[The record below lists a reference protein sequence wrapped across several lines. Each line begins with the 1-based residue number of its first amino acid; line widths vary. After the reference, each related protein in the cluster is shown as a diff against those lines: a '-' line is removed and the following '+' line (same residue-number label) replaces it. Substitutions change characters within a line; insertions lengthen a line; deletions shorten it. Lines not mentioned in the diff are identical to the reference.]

1 MRLLITR
8 PAEDAA
14 PLAEALTRKGHEVLL
29 DSLIEIVPL
38 DPMPAL
44 ALEGVQAVLLTSA
57 NGARTLATATERR
70 DLKLL
75 AVGERTAIAARDAG
89 FADVVSANGDVE
101 DLTKL
106 AIDELDPAKGRV
118 LHVGGTALAGDLVG
132 ALGKAKFQAERVA
145 LYEARAATVL
155 GGATIAAMGRG
166 DLDGVLLFSP
176 RTAGT
181 FADLVK
187 AADLDKACRA
197 LTAYCL
203 SPAVAAA
210 LGGLQFGA
218 VRVAER
224 PEQESLLALID
235 TAAADAP
242 PPPSPRAPRTA
253 LLWPAVGAV
262 AVVAA
267 CVALYAVWPRGGN
280 PVTAA
285 DIDPVLVGRISA
297 LETRLRAAESAV
309 AEARQMAADR
319 APVDALAARLATL
332 EARLDRVIAAPPP
345 AVPDSL
351 VQRLD
356 AIEAKQAE
364 LVARGDATP
373 ATAPPDANVERRLFV
388 LEERLAAV
396 GRLDRAASGERDAA
410 RRVALAGAA
419 VALRGA
425 AAGSGGFQPAL
436 DTVNSLAEGDA
447 AVLAALE
454 PIAAAAGKGVATRQA
469 LRDRFTT
476 LASALVRAPDA
487 GDAQWYDR
495 AWHRVAGL
503 VTLRR
508 TGELSGGDA
517 EAIVARA
524 EVKLASSDLHGAV
537 AELAAL
543 PPGPAALAA
552 AWLDDAKARLA
563 VDDALQRLD
572 AAIAVQAAKK

>member
-29 DSLIEIVPL
+29 DALIEIVPM
-38 DPMPAL
+38 DPMPTL
-44 ALEGVQAVLLTSA
+44 ALDDVQAVLLTSA
-57 NGARTLATATERR
+57 NGARALATATERR
-70 DLKLL
+70 DIKLL
-75 AVGERTAIAARDAG
+75 AVGERTAVAARDAG
-89 FADVVSANGDVE
+89 FGDVTSANGDVE

-106 AIDELDPAKGRV
+106 AIEELDPAKGRV
-118 LHVGGTALAGDLVG
+118 LHVGGAAVAGDLVG

-176 RTAGT
+176 RTAAT

-203 SPAVAAA
+203 SPAVGAA

-224 PEQESLLALID
+224 PEQDSLLALID

-242 PPPSPRAPRTA
+242 PPPSPRAPLTA
-253 LLWPAVGAV
+253 LLWPAVA
-262 AVVAA
+262 ALAIVVAGA
-267 CVALYAVWPRGGN
+267 ALYAWPRGGG
-280 PVTAA
+280 PVTTAA
-285 DIDPVLVGRISA
+285 TDPVVIGRVGA

-309 AEARQMAADR
+309 MEARQMAADR

-345 AVPDSL
+345 AVPDAL

-364 LVARGDATP
+364 LVARGDATTVT
-373 ATAPPDANVERRLFV
+373 ATPDANVERRLFM

-396 GRLDRAASGERDAA
+396 ARLDRAATGERDAA

-425 AAGSGGFQPAL
+425 ASGSGGFQPAL
-436 DTVNSLAEGDA
+436 DTVKSLAEGDMP
-447 AVLAALE
+447 VLATLE
-454 PIAAAAGKGVATRQA
+454 PIAAVAAKGVATRPA
-469 LRDRFTT
+469 LRERFTT
-476 LASALVRAPDA
+476 LASALVRAPDT

-508 TGELSGGDA
+508 TGELAGGDA

-524 EVKLASSDLHGAV
+524 EVKLASNDLHGAV
-537 AELAAL
+537 AELATL
-543 PPGPAALAA
+543 SPGPAAVAA
-552 AWLDDAKARLA
+552 PWLNDAKARLA